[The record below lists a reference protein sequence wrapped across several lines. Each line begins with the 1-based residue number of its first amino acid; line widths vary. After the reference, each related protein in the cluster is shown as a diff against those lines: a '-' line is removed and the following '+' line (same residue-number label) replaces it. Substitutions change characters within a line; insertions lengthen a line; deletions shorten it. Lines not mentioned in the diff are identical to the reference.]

1 MKEEI
6 MRRDIGEI
14 DDTLIEGA
22 EKEEKKMNKK
32 SSWVKWV
39 AVAAALVALTVTAV
53 FTLPMMFKTTE
64 PVTTPGTPSVSG
76 ETDGNVTEKENSFEK
91 GYTYSVDTGKYASYI
106 EGKVIKDEKV
116 GEKLD
121 TVTVT
126 AGWADKDGNLLTEEH
141 ADAEIYEITGVSA
154 DTAVAIKFLNKL
166 EAQLTTCYYVIMNP
180 NADLTPVQ
188 PYVITYDNPAQNDVE
203 EIFE

>member
-1 MKEEI
+1 
-6 MRRDIGEI
+6 MRRAIGEI

-22 EKEEKKMNKK
+22 EKEGKKMNKK
-32 SSWVKWV
+32 PSWVKWV
-39 AVAAALVALTVTAV
+39 AIAAALVALTVTAV

-76 ETDGNVTEKENSFEK
+76 ETDGNVTDKENSFEK

-106 EGKVIKDEKV
+106 KGKVIKDEKV

-188 PYVITYDNPAQNDVE
+188 PYVITYDNPAFNE
-203 EIFE
+203 AGEILE

>member
-1 MKEEI
+1 MQK
-6 MRRDIGEI
+6 
-14 DDTLIEGA
+14 
-22 EKEEKKMNKK
+22 
-32 SSWVKWV
+32 
-39 AVAAALVALTVTAV
+39 
-53 FTLPMMFKTTE
+53 
-64 PVTTPGTPSVSG
+64 SG

-106 EGKVIKDEKV
+106 KGKVIKDEKV

>member
-1 MKEEI
+1 
-6 MRRDIGEI
+6 MRRAIGEI

-64 PVTTPGTPSVSG
+64 PVTTPGTPSESG
-76 ETDGNVTEKENSFEK
+76 ETDGNVTEKEGAFEK

-106 EGKVIKDEKV
+106 KGKVIKDEKV

-180 NADLTPVQ
+180 DADLTPVQ
-188 PYVITYDNPAQNDVE
+188 PYVITYYDPALNDGE
-203 EIFE
+203 EVFE

>member
-6 MRRDIGEI
+6 MRAAIGEI
-14 DDTLIEGA
+14 DDKLIEGA
-22 EKEEKKMNKK
+22 EKEENKMKKNT
-32 SSWVKWV
+32 SWVKWV
-39 AVAAALVALTVTAV
+39 AIAAALVALTVTAV
-53 FTLPMMFKTTE
+53 FKLPLLFKEAE
-64 PVTTPGTPSVSG
+64 PIQTPDTPSVNS
-76 ETDGNVTEKENSFEK
+76 ESDGNVTEKEGAFEK

-106 EGKVIKDEKV
+106 KGKVIKDEKV
-116 GEKLD
+116 GKKLD

-154 DTAVAIKFLNKL
+154 NTAVAIKFLDKL

-180 NADLTPVQ
+180 SADLTPVQ
-188 PYVITYDNPAQNDVE
+188 PYVITYDDPAFNE
-203 EIFE
+203 AGEILE